1 MPPSATN
8 ERATTA
14 YHPLPEFRDID
25 NVNDSSNNKQK
36 TKSCLW
42 LLAKILAIAV
52 GIAVIVTGIWQFV
65 VVKLG
70 HSGCSAQRME
80 ALEPEFGKFDLL
92 PKSFVM
98 IEQSHRTYNALEVF
112 PTDEQGKITG
122 GSIGYY
128 YKYHGPWWNVY
139 GLTDEL
145 GNTLL
150 TASTGW
156 FSIGKTVNV
165 HRCDESAEN
174 PIYYSAKE
182 TSHWLMNKI
191 RKMFGSFINT
201 QYSFYSVNK
210 ETGEKT
216 LLGLSVKQGFQA
228 KQLVLRVPD
237 ETQRKMYD
245 AVLVSRHWMNQFDYW
260 LVHCDDA
267 ADLPPEQ
274 HTGNVPSSVFG
285 AVTAVGAFRDIDK
298 KGKHPAPQV
307 QPRRGAYLQVSR
319 RHFAYEDT
327 PTFWLKGHKKT
338 VLTIQPMFDRNYRL
352 ATWHAKEALGLGRAA
367 KWDNLPGPFEPEEG
381 WDNRLIATIEEAND
395 ALTVQ
400 RKELM
405 RDSEGNQWLTV
416 KSEEEESD
424 DEYDM
429 DDPLWANDEVL
440 TQWAQSC
447 VCPLRRI
454 HSQYYLPPTRIEQ
467 VSVCIA
473 RMPPKHRVG
482 FSEQDEIDRYED
494 RDAFFRPEYVE
505 LLTVITW
512 KVLDRQRVVLE
523 VFALRAKT
531 GAAEWQ
537 VRIAR
542 LAYMRINIPIQS
554 PSHTKGMQDML
565 SRFVSPYHQVPVF
578 RDNVVTDF
586 SQHTMDETNE
596 LLNRQERECKRKLE
610 QLRIAREKQR
620 ARRREKVTVALVG
633 YTNSGKT
640 ALLNRLTGANKRV
653 RDLLFQTTDTTWK
666 RLMLP
671 SGAKC
676 LVVDGVG
683 FIRDLPHFLFDSF
696 YATIEE
702 LVDSDVI
709 LHVRDMSSET
719 TVEEYDAVIQ
729 SLKGCGFNDE
739 HIRNRIVEVWNK
751 VDKLSEVELHAAL
764 AAQHEDVEAKEPIL
778 VSAKDGTG
786 IKLLTDLLDEIVN
799 ARLRTKVITVEMP
812 VGDTNSRMQFL
823 NEYAEAVYDHTTRVS
838 SDGKTTSI
846 DVLITEVQMDRY
858 MAKFHGQS
866 KRMRLEAERE
876 RRLLEAQKRVMVEA
890 SNEEKIGEE

>member
-1 MPPSATN
+1 MSPPPSSS
-8 ERATTA
+8 EQATTA
-14 YHPLPEFRDID
+14 YHPLPEYREIGD
-25 NVNDSSNNKQK
+25 VNESTQGRHKP
-36 TKSCLW
+36 KSCLW
-42 LLAKILAIAV
+42 LLLKILAAVLAV
-52 GIAVIVTGIWQFV
+52 GVLVTGVWQFTI
-65 VVKLG
+65 VKLG
-70 HSGCSAQRME
+70 HSGCSAKRME

-92 PKSFVM
+92 PKSFVL
-98 IEQSHRTYNALEVF
+98 IEQSHRTYSALEVF

-122 GSIGYY
+122 GSLGYY

-150 TASTGW
+150 TASTDW
-156 FSIGKTVNV
+156 FSIGKTVNI

-191 RKMFGSFINT
+191 RKLFGSFINT
-201 QYSFYSVNK
+201 EYSFYAINK

-228 KQLVLRVPD
+228 KQLRAESEMIPRTSCSVVPCR
-237 ETQRKMYD
+237 T
-245 AVLVSRHWMNQFDYW
+245 SR
-260 LVHCDDA
+260 
-267 ADLPPEQ
+267 
-274 HTGNVPSSVFG
+274 
-285 AVTAVGAFRDIDK
+285 R
-298 KGKHPAPQV
+298 
-307 QPRRGAYLQVSR
+307 AYLQFSR
-319 RHFAYEDT
+319 RFFAYEDT

-352 ATWHAKEALGLGRAA
+352 VLLVISGA
-367 KWDNLPGPFEPEEG
+367 FEPEEG
-381 WDNRLIATIEEAND
+381 WDNRLIAKIEDDKD
-395 ALTVQ
+395 ALDVQ

-416 KSEEEESD
+416 KSEEQESD

-429 DDPLWANDEVL
+429 DDPLWANE
-440 TQWAQSC
+440 
-447 VCPLRRI
+447 
-454 HSQYYLPPTRIEQ
+454 
-467 VSVCIA
+467 
-473 RMPPKHRVG
+473 
-482 FSEQDEIDRYED
+482 
-494 RDAFFRPEYVE
+494 EYDFIV
-505 LLTVITW
+505 V
-512 KVLDRQRVVLE
+512 DRQRVVLE

-565 SRFVSPYHQVPVF
+565 SRFVAPYHQVPVF

-610 QLRIAREKQR
+610 QLRISREKQR
-620 ARRREKVTVALVG
+620 ARRREKVTIALVG

-640 ALLNRLTGANKRV
+640 ALLNKLTGANKRV

-666 RLMLP
+666 RLVLP
-671 SGAKC
+671 SGARC

-729 SLKGCGFNDE
+729 SLKGCGFTDE
-739 HIRNRIVEVWNK
+739 HIRNRLVEVWNK

-764 AAQHEDVEAKEPIL
+764 AAQHEDAEAKEPIL

-799 ARLRTKVITVEMP
+799 ARLRTKVITVDMP
-812 VGDTNSRMQFL
+812 NGDTNARMQFL
-823 NEYAEAVYDHTTRVS
+823 NEYAEAVYDHTMRVS
-838 SDGKTTSI
+838 ADGKTTSV

-866 KRMRLEAERE
+866 RRMRLEANKEKRILEAE
-876 RRLLEAQKRVMVEA
+876 RRVLIDSSEDETKD
-890 SNEEKIGEE
+890 